1 MRGRIGADG
10 STVLAIED
18 PTMKLID
25 THLVLLS
32 KAAQHEDKLLT
43 RPDKVSDKAA
53 QSLVTKLRRAGLVEE
68 LRVSRDQPHWRMDD
82 ENGPVG
88 LRITQAGL
96 IALGLDPE
104 ESATPKQPRS
114 HTSRPGTKQALILE
128 LLSREGGRA
137 SMI

>member
-25 THLVLLS
+25 TPLVFLS

-68 LRVSRDQPHWRMDD
+68 LRVSRDQPLWRMD
-82 ENGPVG
+82 ERTGPWASG
-88 LRITQAGL
+88 
-96 IALGLDPE
+96 
-104 ESATPKQPRS
+104 
-114 HTSRPGTKQALILE
+114 SRKKA
-128 LLSREGGRA
+128 
-137 SMI
+137 